1 MGFQKCTVEEMV
13 TKDILHHFRGKTVL
27 ITGHT
32 GFKGSWMT
40 YLLSSNDINVV
51 GYSLAPNSNPN
62 LYNELDLDSYCD
74 SHIADVNDLSQI
86 TEVVRKSQPDFIF
99 HMAAQPLVRY
109 SYKNPIETFS
119 TNVMGTANV
128 LEACKVLEKKCC
140 VVCIT
145 TDKVYLNNEWLY
157 PYRET
162 DALGGYDP
170 YSSSKAAAELVIES
184 YRKSFFTNTNIFV
197 ASARAGNVI
206 GGGDWSEDRLIPDI
220 VRAAQKNED
229 VTLRNPNA
237 VRPWQHVLD
246 PIFGYLLLAK
256 TIDEKGSPYC
266 EAYNFGP
273 RTDEAKTVFEV
284 CEAIMAQL
292 SVGKVVIDDHKTQKP
307 HEAGLL
313 ALDIS
318 KSMKQ
323 LDWSPIWNSNEA
335 LIRTASWYKNF
346 LQSGSAISL
355 MMADINL
362 FISDDSILSNNQ
374 LPVTKSE

>member
-1 MGFQKCTVEEMV
+1 MV
-13 TKDILHHFRGKTVL
+13 TKDILQHFRGKTVL

-40 YLLSSNDINVV
+40 YLLSSNDVNVV
-51 GYSLAPNSNPN
+51 GYSLPPNSTPN
-62 LYNELDLDSYCD
+62 LYNELDLDSHCE
-74 SHIADVNDLSQI
+74 SNIADVNDLIQI

-109 SYKNPIETFS
+109 SYRNPIETFS

-145 TDKVYLNNEWLY
+145 TDKVYHNNEWLY

-162 DALGGYDP
+162 DPLGGYDP
-170 YSSSKAAAELVIES
+170 YSSSKAAAELVIDS
-184 YRKSFFTNTNIFV
+184 YRKSFFTNTNIFI

-206 GGGDWSEDRLIPDI
+206 GGGDWSEDRLIPDV
-220 VRAAQKNED
+220 VRAAQKNEN
-229 VTLRNPNA
+229 VVLRNPYA

-256 TIDEKGSPYC
+256 TIDEKGSSYC
-266 EAYNFGP
+266 EAFNFGP
-273 RTDEAKTVFEV
+273 RTEEAKTVFEV
-284 CEAIMAQL
+284 CQAIMGQL
-292 SVGKVVIDDHKTQKP
+292 SAGKVVIEDQNTQRP

-313 ALDIS
+313 TLDIS

-323 LDWSPIWNSNEA
+323 LGWSPIWNSDKA
-335 LIRTASWYKNF
+335 LNRTANWYKNF
-346 LQSGSAISL
+346 LQSESALSL
-355 MMADINL
+355 VKNDINL
-362 FISDDSILSNNQ
+362 FISNESI
-374 LPVTKSE
+374 

>member
-1 MGFQKCTVEEMV
+1 MV
-13 TKDILHHFRGKTVL
+13 IKDILHHFLGKTVL

-40 YLLSSNDINVV
+40 YLLSSNDVNVV
-51 GYSLAPNSNPN
+51 GYSLKPNSTQN

-74 SHIADVNDLSQI
+74 SNIADVNDLNKI
-86 TEVVRKSQPDFIF
+86 TAIVERTQPDFIF

-128 LEACKVLEKKCC
+128 LEACKVLKKRCC

-145 TDKVYLNNEWLY
+145 TDKVYHNNEWLY

-162 DALGGYDP
+162 DTLGGYDP
-170 YSSSKAAAELVIES
+170 YSSSKAAAELVIDS
-184 YRKSFFTNTNIFV
+184 YRKSFFTNTNIYL

-220 VRAAQKNED
+220 VRAAQSKED
-229 VTLRNPNA
+229 VVLRNPNA

-246 PIFGYLLLAK
+246 PLLGYLQLAK
-256 TIDEKGSPYC
+256 MMDVKGSEFC

-273 RTDEAKTVFEV
+273 RTDEAKTVLEV
-284 CEAIMAQL
+284 SETVLSQL
-292 SVGKVVIDDHKTQKP
+292 STQKVVIEDNNALRA

-313 ALDIS
+313 TLDIS
-318 KSMKQ
+318 KSINQ
-323 LDWSPIWNSNEA
+323 LGWTPKWNSDKA
-335 LIRTASWYKNF
+335 LKRTALWYQGF
-346 LQSGSAISL
+346 LNAKSAKSL
-355 MMADINL
+355 VDNDINL
-362 FISDDSILSNNQ
+362 FISNESIRL
-374 LPVTKSE
+374 

>member
-1 MGFQKCTVEEMV
+1 VGFQQRTLEEMV
-13 TKDILHHFRGKTVL
+13 TKDILQHFCGKTVL

-40 YLLSSNDINVV
+40 YLLSSNDVYVV
-51 GYSLAPNSNPN
+51 GYSLPPNSIPN
-62 LYNELDLDSYCD
+62 LYNELGLDLHCESN
-74 SHIADVNDLSQI
+74 IADVNDLRRI
-86 TEVVRKSQPDFIF
+86 TEVVKKSQPDFIF

-109 SYKNPIETFS
+109 SYRNPIETFS
-119 TNVMGTANV
+119 TNIMGTANV

-145 TDKVYLNNEWLY
+145 TDKVYHNNEWLY

-162 DALGGYDP
+162 DSLGGYDP
-170 YSSSKAAAELVIES
+170 YSSSKAAAELVIDS
-184 YRKSFFTNTNIFV
+184 YRKSFFANSNIFV

-220 VRAAQKNED
+220 VRAAQKNEN

-256 TIDEKGSPYC
+256 VIDEKGSEYC

-284 CEAIMAQL
+284 CETIMAQL
-292 SVGKVVIDDHKTQKP
+292 SAGKVIIEDQKIPKP

-313 ALDIS
+313 TLDIS

-323 LDWSPIWNSNEA
+323 LGWSPIWNSDIA
-335 LIRTASWYKNF
+335 LKRTASWYQNF
-346 LQSGSAISL
+346 LQTDSAISL
-355 MMADINL
+355 MKNDINL
-362 FISDDSILSNNQ
+362 FISNESI
-374 LPVTKSE
+374 

>member
-1 MGFQKCTVEEMV
+1 MEEMV
-13 TKDILHHFRGKTVL
+13 TKNILQHFRGKTVL

-40 YLLSSNDINVV
+40 YLLSSNDVNVV
-51 GYSLAPNSNPN
+51 GYSLPPKSTPN
-62 LYNELDLDSYCD
+62 LYDELDLALHCESN
-74 SHIADVNDLSQI
+74 IADVNDLSQL
-86 TEVVRKSQPDFIF
+86 TEILKKTQPDFIF

-128 LEACKVLEKKCC
+128 LEACKVLENKCC

-145 TDKVYLNNEWLY
+145 TDKVYHNNEWLY

-170 YSSSKAAAELVIES
+170 YSSSKAAAELVIDS
-184 YRKSFFTNTNIFV
+184 YRKSFFNQTNIFV

-220 VRAAQKNED
+220 VRAAQLSED

-256 TIDEKGSPYC
+256 TIDEKGTGYC
-266 EAYNFGP
+266 QAYNFGP

-284 CEAIMAQL
+284 CETIMAQL
-292 SVGKVVIDDHKTQKP
+292 SAGKVIIEDQKITKP

-313 ALDIS
+313 TLDIS
-318 KSMKQ
+318 KS
-323 LDWSPIWNSNEA
+323 LIELGWSPIWNSDEA
-335 LIRTASWYKNF
+335 LKRTANWYKNF
-346 LQSGSAISL
+346 LKSDSVIRL
-355 MMADINL
+355 MKNDIN
-362 FISDDSILSNNQ
+362 FFLSN
-374 LPVTKSE
+374 E

>member
-1 MGFQKCTVEEMV
+1 MV

-40 YLLSSNDINVV
+40 YLLSSSEVNVV
-51 GYSLAPNSNPN
+51 GYSLPPNSNPN
-62 LYNELDLDSYCD
+62 LYTELDLDSHCE
-74 SHIADVNDLSQI
+74 SNIADVNDLRQI
-86 TEVVRKSQPDFIF
+86 TEVINNSQPDFIF

-109 SYKNPIETFS
+109 SYKNPIETFY
-119 TNVMGTANV
+119 TNVMGTATV
-128 LEACKVLEKKCC
+128 LEACKILEKKCC

-145 TDKVYLNNEWLY
+145 TDKVYHNNEWLY

-162 DALGGYDP
+162 DSLGGYDP
-170 YSSSKAAAELVIES
+170 YSSSKAAAELVIDS

-220 VRAAQKNED
+220 VRAAQKKED

-256 TIDEKGSPYC
+256 TIDEKGSAYC
-266 EAYNFGP
+266 QAYNFGP

-284 CEAIMAQL
+284 CETIMAQL
-292 SVGKVVIDDHKTQKP
+292 SAGKGKLIIEDQKISNP

-313 ALDIS
+313 TLDIS
-318 KSMKQ
+318 KSLKQ
-323 LDWSPIWNSNEA
+323 LGWRPIWNSDKA
-335 LIRTASWYKNF
+335 LERTASWYNLREF
-346 LQSGSAISL
+346 GTPVLELINS
-355 MMADINL
+355 DIET
-362 FISDDSILSNNQ
+362 FKNNQ
-374 LPVTKSE
+374 L